1 MEYREASADMISE
14 SGESNIMKLRSVT
27 LGHERNS
34 SEIRG
39 SDYLKSR
46 SVAAGNNRYSNGR
59 WRSILDMI
67 SLLAGSANEEASS
80 PKTSP
85 SASDHEWDGLRR
97 SPSGS
102 VCSTSSPRRVVDVTL
117 TAWNEVNENGLPPFS
132 APSPASAYSRSS
144 YVEVG
149 SPLMLPQSPRLV
161 SSASTIST
169 SSSNGAPSVLVCAKH
184 FHFCLCLYIYIYIYI
199 YFCSISIFIIIIS
212 NF

>member
-1 MEYREASADMISE
+1 
-14 SGESNIMKLRSVT
+14 
-27 LGHERNS
+27 
-34 SEIRG
+34 
-39 SDYLKSR
+39 
-46 SVAAGNNRYSNGR
+46 
-59 WRSILDMI
+59 MI

-184 FHFCLCLYIYIYIYI
+184 FHFCLCLYIYIYCRKMTELKSNKAKYVREHAP
-199 YFCSISIFIIIIS
+199 ISCHIQFICKDRLIFTRFGRRTVFVNYS
-212 NF
+212 FFKQP